1 MSLIIYLFINL
12 FISHYLCSAFLLYF
26 SVLFWNIMV
35 ITTIFWA
42 HTMCQTALS
51 LRLTCILTET
61 YHLHFRDEAQRGEVT
76 CPRSH
81 HLSVFELGI
90 DARSLCSLNLI
101 FYCHWMVEVPALPC
115 LINMCFGENHFKG
128 RLWKGE
134 QNWVISK
141 PLLCFFC
148 WGLFFMFVVISM
160 N

>member
-1 MSLIIYLFINL
+1 MLCFSFILFCFILKHNGDYYHFLSTYYVPNSL
-12 FISHYLCSAFLLYF
+12 
-26 SVLFWNIMV
+26 
-35 ITTIFWA
+35 
-42 HTMCQTALS
+42 TALS

-128 RLWKGE
+128 KLWKGE